1 MRSVSP
7 WWLLVIVVIFR
18 IWLARDVLGLFVIGA
33 VIAYAFS
40 GPVTMA
46 EKRNGW
52 PRGVVVGIGYLIA
65 IGLIAILLILV
76 AAQAVTEAQNLAS
89 AGPDAVGNT
98 LRSILGTETIDVAG
112 HEFTVGA
119 ISTALQEQISNFT
132 ASPGDAIHI
141 ASQAGSF
148 LLDTFLVLVVAFYR
162 RRWAEPRAPNHAPH
176 PGRSTRAHDRG
187 ALARARHYGPL
198 AARPARAHC
207 LRVAAVYVAPGR
219 SSTCLTRSRWAS

>member
-7 WWLLVIVVIFR
+7 WWLLVIVVIFL
-18 IWLARDVLGLFVIGA
+18 IWLARDVLGPFVIGA

-46 EKRNGW
+46 QKRTGW
-52 PRGVVVGIGYLIA
+52 PRGVVIGIGYLIA

-89 AGPDAVGNT
+89 AGPDAVGKT

-141 ASQAGSF
+141 ASQA
-148 LLDTFLVLVVAFYR
+148 A
-162 RRWAEPRAPNHAPH
+162 
-176 PGRSTRAHDRG
+176 RSCST
-187 ALARARHYGPL
+187 P
-198 AARPARAHC
+198 
-207 LRVAAVYVAPGR
+207 
-219 SSTCLTRSRWAS
+219 SSSLSSPST